1 MGGKVCRLGG
11 LCRGVTVIRAAAGK
25 WHGASTL
32 PDATGLAMGLGG
44 VLGSRPSSK
53 GRPGGTWMAAQGRL
67 RLGHPESVMGTWNSC
82 NASSV
87 NLQSL

>member
-1 MGGKVCRLGG
+1 
-11 LCRGVTVIRAAAGK
+11 
-25 WHGASTL
+25 
-32 PDATGLAMGLGG
+32 MGLGG

-67 RLGHPESVMGTWNSC
+67 RLGRPESVVGTWNSC